1 MNRAPKY
8 PHYPHLNNLFYAR
21 IMRGVLAF
29 YRAGTRSLADRRMV
43 FTFFVQIILDAFQEL
58 RQPECVHG
66 SIKPVIKNVRD
77 YYVCI
82 IVILYLFIFFFFGGY
97 LCCAMPTNYYIL
109 YYRLN

>member
-1 MNRAPKY
+1 
-8 PHYPHLNNLFYAR
+8 
-21 IMRGVLAF
+21 MRGVLAF

-77 YYVCI
+77 YYDCI
-82 IVILYLFIFFFFGGY
+82 MIIILYLFIYFIFFFSVDISVV
-97 LCCAMPTNYYIL
+97 L
-109 YYRLN
+109 RLLIIIFYTTD